1 MSELPS
7 KGPPPLP
14 PSVLPYAVP
23 FSSFNPSPGELW
35 RDGKLLVVPTFAR
48 LPHVC
53 VKCNQPVSEGTPG
66 SKRLTQK
73 LAWHHP
79 ALYFLILPGVLI
91 YAIVV
96 LALQKKATLE
106 LSLCPVHNGRRV
118 RWLVFTWVTVALG
131 LGLIVLGFGGVTGGA
146 KRNEMWL
153 AWMMLGGLLLALLGG
168 IVGAIMVRPVT
179 PTRIDDVRAWIKGVS
194 PELLATLPAV

>member
-1 MSELPS
+1 MSESPS

-14 PSVLPYAVP
+14 PSVLAYAVP
-23 FSSFNPSPGELW
+23 FSSTVPAPGELW
-35 RDGKLLVVPTFAR
+35 RDGKLLVAPTFAR
-48 LPHVC
+48 LPYVC
-53 VKCNQPVSEGTPG
+53 VKCNQPVPEGTPG

-96 LALQKKATLE
+96 LAVQKKATVE

-118 RWLVFTWVTVALG
+118 RWLVFTWVTVVGG
-131 LGLIVLGFGGVTGGA
+131 LGLIGLGCGGGSAWA
-146 KRNEMWL
+146 KSNDMWP
-153 AWMMLGGLLLALLGG
+153 AWVMLGGLLIALLGG
-168 IVGAIMVRPVT
+168 IIGATLVRPIT
-179 PTRIDDVRAWIKGVS
+179 PARINDVRAWIKGVS
-194 PELLATLPAV
+194 PELLATLPGA